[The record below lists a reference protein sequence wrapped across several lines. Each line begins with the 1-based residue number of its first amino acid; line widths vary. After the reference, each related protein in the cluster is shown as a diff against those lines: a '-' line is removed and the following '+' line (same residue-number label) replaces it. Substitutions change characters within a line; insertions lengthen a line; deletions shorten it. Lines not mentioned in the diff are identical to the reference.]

1 MSVGETGD
9 LLGGGGEAMTGLAG
23 PDPQPGRQVG
33 HAGSGRSEE
42 DHVLLPDH
50 EIERPEVGD
59 RLSLHGPLMVE
70 AEVFLRL
77 AGGERGGPDPSPSA
91 NGGRGRPGD
100 QQAGGLE
107 TALHPVQGAYLH
119 ALNPA
124 GFGAMLVASA
134 VSITAFLGA
143 LGPCAQAFSTFLA
156 CGLSLVLC
164 PLIGRLTKGRFHLE
178 RTNTVNGPGGGRA

>member
-1 MSVGETGD
+1 
-9 LLGGGGEAMTGLAG
+9 
-23 PDPQPGRQVG
+23 
-33 HAGSGRSEE
+33 
-42 DHVLLPDH
+42 
-50 EIERPEVGD
+50 
-59 RLSLHGPLMVE
+59 MVE

-100 QQAGGLE
+100 QQADGLE

-119 ALNPA
+119 TLNPA
-124 GFGAMLVASA
+124 GFGAKLVASA

>member
-1 MSVGETGD
+1 MNCKHRFAAS
-9 LLGGGGEAMTGLAG
+9 
-23 PDPQPGRQVG
+23 
-33 HAGSGRSEE
+33 GSKGMYPISSTTIRPEE

-59 RLSLHGPLMVE
+59 RLSLHGPLSGEV
-70 AEVFLRL
+70 EVFQRL
-77 AGGERGGPDPSPSA
+77 AGGEPGGPDPSLSA

-100 QQAGGLE
+100 QQADGLE
-107 TALHPVQGAYLH
+107 PALHRVQGACLH

-143 LGPCAQAFSTFLA
+143 FEPYAQALSTFW
-156 CGLSLVLC
+156 
-164 PLIGRLTKGRFHLE
+164 
-178 RTNTVNGPGGGRA
+178 RAGWRWCCAR